1 MFHLH
6 PVTPY
11 RALLVLAL
19 SVLALCAPLHRAHAG
34 TVVPLTLEDLERIAT
49 DIFVGTVERTR
60 AAWDTERR
68 FIETEVRIRID
79 RRVKGRG
86 GPRETVVVPGGIVGE
101 IGMRRS
107 GGATFKT
114 GERVLLFAEPG
125 RAARLRPVGLYQGK
139 MLIRRDAARNID
151 VVEAPG
157 PAWGARGERIP
168 SGTLPEGRP
177 PALPLAEVL
186 RRLGPS
192 P

>member
-1 MFHLH
+1 LSLGLAASA
-6 PVTPY
+6 P
-11 RALLVLAL
+11 RA
-19 SVLALCAPLHRAHAG
+19 SAG

-49 DIFVGTVERTR
+49 DIFVGTVDHTR
-60 AAWDTERR
+60 AAWDEDHRI
-68 FIETEVRIRID
+68 IETEVRIRID

-86 GPRETVVVPGGIVGE
+86 GPRATVVVPGGIVGE

-107 GGATFKT
+107 GAATFKT

-139 MLIRRDAARNID
+139 MRVTRDAARNID
-151 VVEAPG
+151 LVEAPG

-168 SGTLPEGRP
+168 SGTIPKGRP

-186 RRLGPS
+186 ERLGAS